1 MLLVPIVLRA
11 FKSLFSENNKML
23 FPLFFQL
30 FKEQKKKG
38 HLSMFSI
45 WYSHAF
51 SVIFPPACLQ
61 PPARLQQVF
70 PSMRSVLSPPTHLQF
85 PLFPNILK
93 FFLLNLDNFG
103 RSEKLLGKKLYQ
115 RLFNNFYELLLLVG
129 LFCSVFRT

>member
-93 FFLLNLDNFG
+93 FFFAK
-103 RSEKLLGKKLYQ
+103 S
-115 RLFNNFYELLLLVG
+115 
-129 LFCSVFRT
+129 